1 MTSTPAPVAPEAL
14 DALTR
19 DELAVLLR
27 EWLLHGHLQDR
38 VAVPLLYERGVARE
52 EAEQV
57 AIDEWMAASPIYSV
71 RTQELLSFREPTVA
85 TILKNIQIDI
95 GAPPQYMDFR
105 VRVDDD
111 EHGEFWLD
119 HCGALMDV
127 EPMGDEWVH
136 GMCHTIEDPTFDA
149 TALATNPRARIR
161 PIHRPPREP
170 SDRHPHCHWTLIIDP
185 DNEPVGSIELTDRV
199 RALPLASVP
208 NEIRAEPE
216 PDGAA
221 SVRGPGIPA
230 RSEGDHEHGMADYR
244 GPLDPSFHLADLS
257 SAALVGAAREFQMQS
272 HLLVAATDLAL
283 RGHLGDDVARDV
295 IEQAWIGASWVL
307 SERLVKALGTS
318 SDADGLAWV
327 LTLTPAI
334 PPGFDRRVE
343 VDGDHVHVTLTTTHP
358 GLLDESHPGW
368 CGVLARGDLRG
379 VEAMA
384 RGVDPGARV
393 ERVDVSGDTASFDV
407 LLGGEAGA
415 EPDAVALVR
424 IGMVATWSFDVSDPV
439 RVN

>member
-1 MTSTPAPVAPEAL
+1 MVASAPALEKLSRAELVPVAFDHML
-14 DALTR
+14 SGMIVTR
-19 DELAVLLR
+19 AMLPQVV
-27 EWLLHGHLQDR
+27 LHGGDLD
-38 VAVPLLYERGVARE
+38 LMN
-52 EAEQV
+52 QV
-57 AIDEWMAASPIYSV
+57 AIDEWMGASPVYTARMRALMGIEGDDV
-71 RTQELLSFREPTVA
+71 NAIIKALQLDVGFVH
-85 TILKNIQIDI
+85 
-95 GAPPQYMDFR
+95 QYMD
-105 VRVDDD
+105 VAYKVTD
-111 EHGEFWLD
+111 EHHAEFWLA
-119 HCGALMDV
+119 HCGALLDA
-127 EPMGDEWVH
+127 EPHGEERVF

-208 NEIRAEPE
+208 NPMPPPRSDD
-216 PDGAA
+216 DGGR
-221 SVRGPGIPA
+221 V
-230 RSEGDHEHGMADYR
+230 DYR
-244 GPLDPSFHLADLS
+244 GPLDPSFHLADLA

-368 CGVLARGDLRG
+368 CGVLARGDVRG